1 MKNDLLCFRWP
12 KSSSLSFNLHSDG
25 GRCIWMV
32 HWNGRIPRCE
42 INHFIARFIFH
53 LESMDHSDLGK
64 DLYIAEE
71 LLGIPV
77 NSSLCANYFVYFYLR
92 FAKRLSD
99 NAKKVLFSAH
109 YRSIFR
115 RQLRR
120 VPILRDRFSSN
131 NRTIKVSH
139 TRSETIR

>member
-1 MKNDLLCFRWP
+1 MKDDLLWLRWS
-12 KSSSLSFNLHSDG
+12 KSASLSFNLHSNDS
-25 GRCIWMV
+25 RCIGMV
-32 HWNGRIPRCE
+32 HWNGWIPRCK
-42 INHFIARFIFH
+42 IGHFITRFRFY
-53 LESMDHSDLGK
+53 LESMDHSHSGK

-92 FAKRLSD
+92 FAKRFSD
-99 NAKKVLFSAH
+99 NAKSVLFSAD

-115 RQLRR
+115 RKLRR
-120 VPILRDRFSSN
+120 IPILGDRFSSN
-131 NRTIKVSH
+131 NRIIKVSH